1 MKKSILFSAI
11 LLTGASQVKAQ
22 QDDAVVKVDSLSEVV
37 VTANRI
43 DLPFKENSRTINI
56 VTSSDIKNSAAV
68 NVADLLQQVAGVDIR
83 RRGTGGSQADLYI
96 RGGGFDQTLLLID
109 GVKMDD
115 AQTGHHTMN
124 AALPLEVIERIE
136 IIKGPAARVFGQ
148 NAFAGAINIITKK
161 NLNNSVSLNVEAG
174 SFGQLNGSVTAGVEK
189 ENSSHIIHVGRI
201 TSEGYRNNSDYD
213 NGNYYLK
220 SIFNK
225 NSQPIE
231 MTATFMERNFG
242 AENFYTTNPTFN
254 EYEETQNSLLAF
266 STTFNN
272 NKLKIQPRIYWKRNQ
287 DLFLLRRNE
296 PSFYRNMHIS
306 NKIGVETNASYL
318 SKLGITGFG
327 VEFSKIYL
335 RSNNLGNRDRFM
347 SNVFLEHR
355 FSVADNKLDITP
367 GVALTY
373 FSDFKFKAFPGL
385 DIGYSLTNNFKVYG
399 NIGYTYR
406 VPTYTD
412 LFYNDPVTSGNA
424 DLEPEEAFAQEL
436 GLKYTTIK
444 FNASVAVFNRD
455 ADNLIDYIRNDISE
469 DVFTATN
476 ITEVNTKGLELD
488 AAYNFMF
495 KDFVQTLNVGY
506 AFLDDNILD
515 QNEALSRYSLNTLK
529 HQYTTRL
536 STQLFKNVRQNIVY
550 KYAER
555 TTGQTY
561 NVWDASLAVKVN
573 QAELTITASNI
584 FDADYIESGFVPM
597 PPSNVLFGL
606 RYSFR

>member
-189 ENSSHIIHVGRI
+189 ENSSHIIYVGRI

-225 NSQPIE
+225 NAQPIE

-242 AENFYTTNPTFN
+242 AVHFY
-254 EYEETQNSLLAF
+254 
-266 STTFNN
+266 
-272 NKLKIQPRIYWKRNQ
+272 
-287 DLFLLRRNE
+287 
-296 PSFYRNMHIS
+296 
-306 NKIGVETNASYL
+306 
-318 SKLGITGFG
+318 
-327 VEFSKIYL
+327 
-335 RSNNLGNRDRFM
+335 
-347 SNVFLEHR
+347 
-355 FSVADNKLDITP
+355 
-367 GVALTY
+367 
-373 FSDFKFKAFPGL
+373 
-385 DIGYSLTNNFKVYG
+385 
-399 NIGYTYR
+399 
-406 VPTYTD
+406 
-412 LFYNDPVTSGNA
+412 
-424 DLEPEEAFAQEL
+424 
-436 GLKYTTIK
+436 
-444 FNASVAVFNRD
+444 
-455 ADNLIDYIRNDISE
+455 
-469 DVFTATN
+469 
-476 ITEVNTKGLELD
+476 
-488 AAYNFMF
+488 
-495 KDFVQTLNVGY
+495 
-506 AFLDDNILD
+506 
-515 QNEALSRYSLNTLK
+515 
-529 HQYTTRL
+529 
-536 STQLFKNVRQNIVY
+536 
-550 KYAER
+550 
-555 TTGQTY
+555 
-561 NVWDASLAVKVN
+561 
-573 QAELTITASNI
+573 
-584 FDADYIESGFVPM
+584 
-597 PPSNVLFGL
+597 
-606 RYSFR
+606 